1 MKNDLFLSWPG
12 IFIAVAL
19 VFSVFAWW
27 QSSSLEQLYVERTE
41 RELESRGRLFAGE
54 AARLVRAGDL
64 AGLQEFFSA
73 EGRATRTRI
82 SLIAADGE
90 VIADSDEQPGN
101 MDNHGRRPEVVEA
114 MQAFAKGE
122 GSYSVIRH
130 SSTSGRRMIYC
141 AMPIAIGDR
150 HYVLRAAFSIHEID
164 AVLRRAR
171 MDVLW
176 AVLVTMLIA
185 AGFCW
190 FLYQTITRPVRALCG
205 ASARIAAGDLDTRL
219 PVPRR
224 GAIRE
229 LGGSVSRMAEELK
242 ARIGEITREKGER
255 DAIFAA
261 LSEGVV
267 VLDVDENIIDT
278 NRAARRIFQIKGDP
292 RKQPVGAL
300 LRNEALADF
309 LKRLREGGEPAEAE
323 FPFSLPSGDKQL
335 RVRGCTLRWN
345 GNDRQG
351 ILLVFYDMTQ
361 LRKLENFRRDFVANV
376 SHEIKTPLTVI
387 RGAVETLQD
396 GAINEPESARRFM
409 EIISTH
415 SERLNNLVQDILSLS
430 LLEYRASGERYDLVN
445 CDLSLPL
452 ASAVKL
458 EQPRAEEAGIRL
470 VTEIEANPQVRI
482 DVQLIEQAVVNLIDN
497 AIKHSGE
504 KSEIR
509 IRLHTEDGNAVLS
522 VTDRGCG
529 IAPEHVERLFERF
542 YRVDKARSRK
552 AGGTGLGLA
561 IVKHIM
567 QLHRGSAEVR
577 SRPGEGSTFLLR
589 LPIVKSGCASGAS

>member
-278 NRAARRIFQIKGDP
+278 NRAARRIFQIK
-292 RKQPVGAL
+292 
-300 LRNEALADF
+300 ET
-309 LKRLREGGEPAEAE
+309 PAN
-323 FPFSLPSGDKQL
+323 S
-335 RVRGCTLRWN
+335 R
-345 GNDRQG
+345 
-351 ILLVFYDMTQ
+351 
-361 LRKLENFRRDFVANV
+361 
-376 SHEIKTPLTVI
+376 
-387 RGAVETLQD
+387 
-396 GAINEPESARRFM
+396 SARFCGMR
-409 EIISTH
+409 
-415 SERLNNLVQDILSLS
+415 RW
-430 LLEYRASGERYDLVN
+430 
-445 CDLSLPL
+445 
-452 ASAVKL
+452 
-458 EQPRAEEAGIRL
+458 
-470 VTEIEANPQVRI
+470 
-482 DVQLIEQAVVNLIDN
+482 LI
-497 AIKHSGE
+497 
-504 KSEIR
+504 
-509 IRLHTEDGNAVLS
+509 
-522 VTDRGCG
+522 
-529 IAPEHVERLFERF
+529 F
-542 YRVDKARSRK
+542 
-552 AGGTGLGLA
+552 
-561 IVKHIM
+561 
-567 QLHRGSAEVR
+567 
-577 SRPGEGSTFLLR
+577 
-589 LPIVKSGCASGAS
+589 